1 MARETGVKLLKTICE
16 NTSKIEEKIHE
27 LSTCDKEYFEIL
39 YEIMNDLV
47 VNKVEMKTILH
58 NLETRKILRN
68 HPNFYQLSLDEHE
81 QNNFII
87 KPFEVEEGIS
97 ICKKCGSKRVFS
109 YQKQSRSSDEPSTTY
124 CECVACRSR
133 WTYSG

>member
-1 MARETGVKLLKTICE
+1 
-16 NTSKIEEKIHE
+16 
-27 LSTCDKEYFEIL
+27 
-39 YEIMNDLV
+39 MNDLV